1 MCFILGDSDGCKC
14 FNILMHKKIQHVTSN
29 ITCKPKSIVSNIE
42 LGKMT
47 ALVEKLTSSSM
58 DELLTELM
66 LGFTLV
72 TIVELSKIG
81 HIGR

>member
-1 MCFILGDSDGCKC
+1 M
-14 FNILMHKKIQHVTSN
+14 LMHKIQHTTSN

-47 ALVEKLTSSSM
+47 ALVEKLMLTSRHTSSSM

-72 TIVELSKIG
+72 TIVELSIIG